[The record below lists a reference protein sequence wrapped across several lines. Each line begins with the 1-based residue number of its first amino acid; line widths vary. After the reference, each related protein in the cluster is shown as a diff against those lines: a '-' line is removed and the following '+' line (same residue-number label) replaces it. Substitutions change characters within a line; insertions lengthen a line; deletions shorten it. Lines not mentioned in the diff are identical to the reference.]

1 MKKNIK
7 FWSLLFLLGSFAI
20 FSGCSDDDEPTG
32 STDAATARFSYE
44 VDADNYLKVTFTNES
59 VNADTYAWDFGDGNS
74 STDESP
80 VHTFAEVGTFTVMLT
95 ATGTGFAHRVATDDA
110 RRRRRPA
117 ARDEYCHSGGT
128 RHTVCA

>member
-95 ATGTGFAHRVATDDA
+95 ATGTGGSGDREEDINFTRKHKATQYK
-110 RRRRRPA
+110 
-117 ARDEYCHSGGT
+117 ET
-128 RHTVCA
+128 

>member
-59 VNADTYAWDFGDGNS
+59 VNADVSLLNTPGINLIIESHKTAAANS
-74 STDESP
+74 PP
-80 VHTFAEVGTFTVMLT
+80 VNT
-95 ATGTGFAHRVATDDA
+95 
-110 RRRRRPA
+110 
-117 ARDEYCHSGGT
+117 
-128 RHTVCA
+128 